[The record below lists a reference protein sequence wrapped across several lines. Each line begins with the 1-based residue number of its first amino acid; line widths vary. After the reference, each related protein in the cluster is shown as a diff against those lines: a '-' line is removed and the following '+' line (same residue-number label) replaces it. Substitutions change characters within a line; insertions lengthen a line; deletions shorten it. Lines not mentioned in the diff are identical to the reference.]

1 MEKLTQAGGMDSV
14 TCPACGLLCDD
25 LVVDRDAA
33 GNLTV
38 GKGGCARSIAFF
50 QRPRHKTTPR
60 IEGKPADLQS
70 AIKRAADILRNTNQ
84 PLIAGLGTEV
94 QGMRAVM
101 SLADRIGATLDHMNS
116 KGSIR
121 NTLVLQNSG
130 WHVATLTEVRNR
142 VDVLLVIGTDIVSHN
157 PRFFERIIWNQES
170 MFGQDT
176 AMREVIYLGGR
187 NLDTSAGVSPKGILP
202 TVLPCDIEHLP
213 EVMAVLHALISGK
226 ELQAEAVA
234 GIAVADL
241 KTVALRLQAATY
253 SVVTWA
259 PAMLDFPHAELAIQ
273 NITQLIATLN
283 TTTRSSG
290 LPLGGSDGD
299 TSANQV
305 STWISGYPVR
315 NSFRQG
321 YPEYDPFHF
330 STDRQ
335 LQDGEA
341 DALVW
346 ISTFNPERLPP
357 KTNILTIVIG
367 HANMKL
373 AAEPEVFIPV
383 AIPGIDHTG
392 TMFRIDSVV
401 SLPLGQLRESAL
413 PNLREVLMAIEDK
426 VGKP

>member
-1 MEKLTQAGGMDSV
+1 V
-14 TCPACGLLCDD
+14 P
-25 LVVDRDAA
+25 
-33 GNLTV
+33 
-38 GKGGCARSIAFF
+38 
-50 QRPRHKTTPR
+50 
-60 IEGKPADLQS
+60 
-70 AIKRAADILRNTNQ
+70 
-84 PLIAGLGTEV
+84 
-94 QGMRAVM
+94 
-101 SLADRIGATLDHMNS
+101 
-116 KGSIR
+116 
-121 NTLVLQNSG
+121 
-130 WHVATLTEVRNR
+130 
-142 VDVLLVIGTDIVSHN
+142 
-157 PRFFERIIWNQES
+157 
-170 MFGQDT
+170 
-176 AMREVIYLGGR
+176 EVI
-187 NLDTSAGVSPKGILP
+187 
-202 TVLPCDIEHLP
+202 
-213 EVMAVLHALISGK
+213 AVLHALISGR
-226 ELQAEAVA
+226 ELQAETVA

-241 KTVALRLQAATY
+241 ENVALRLQAAKY

-335 LQDGEA
+335 LQGGDA

-357 KTNILTIVIG
+357 QTDIPTIVIG

-373 AAEPEVFIPV
+373 AEEPEVFIPV
-383 AIPGIDHTG
+383 AIPAVDHTG

-413 PNLREVLMAIEDK
+413 PSLRQVLMAIEDQL
-426 VGKP
+426 GKP